1 MPIYE
6 YACKKC
12 DGEFEVSQ
20 RITDEPL
27 KRHLCPHCGKRTVV
41 TKLISRSS
49 FHLKGSGWYM
59 TDYGKNGS
67 KSSDSDDAKSG
78 NPRASPRASLKAASP
93 RASLKAASPRAR
105 PKAASPKARP
115 KVPAHLRKVRVRL
128 NRRVLPP
135 HNTRPPAS
143 RPSYT
148 SRIAMLG
155 SLLMVA

>member
-27 KRHLCPHCGKRTVV
+27 KRYLCPHCGKRTTV

-59 TDYGKNGS
+59 TDYGKNGA
-67 KSSDSDDAKSG
+67 KSSDSDEAKSSESKNSESKNSESKNSESKNSESKNSESKNSESKNSETKSDTKNSG
-78 NPRASPRASLKAASP
+78 SSSSSESSSQSASSSAS
-93 RASLKAASPRAR
+93 
-105 PKAASPKARP
+105 
-115 KVPAHLRKVRVRL
+115 
-128 NRRVLPP
+128 
-135 HNTRPPAS
+135 
-143 RPSYT
+143 
-148 SRIAMLG
+148 
-155 SLLMVA
+155 

>member
-27 KRHLCPHCGKRTVV
+27 KRYLCPHCGKRTAV

-49 FHLKGSGWYM
+49 FQLKGSGWYA

-67 KSSDSDDAKSG
+67 KSSSSDGEKKSESKSSETKSDAKSS
-78 NPRASPRASLKAASP
+78 ASSSTSESSSQSASSSAS
-93 RASLKAASPRAR
+93 
-105 PKAASPKARP
+105 
-115 KVPAHLRKVRVRL
+115 
-128 NRRVLPP
+128 
-135 HNTRPPAS
+135 
-143 RPSYT
+143 
-148 SRIAMLG
+148 
-155 SLLMVA
+155 

>member
-27 KRHLCPHCGKRTVV
+27 KRYLCPHCGKRTAV

-49 FHLKGSGWYM
+49 FHLKGSGWYA

-67 KSSDSDDAKSG
+67 KSSSADGTKNGESKSSETKSDTKSATSSSTSESSSQS
-78 NPRASPRASLKAASP
+78 ASSSAS
-93 RASLKAASPRAR
+93 
-105 PKAASPKARP
+105 
-115 KVPAHLRKVRVRL
+115 
-128 NRRVLPP
+128 
-135 HNTRPPAS
+135 
-143 RPSYT
+143 
-148 SRIAMLG
+148 
-155 SLLMVA
+155 

>member
-78 NPRASPRASLKAASP
+78 ESKSGESKSESKSSESKSETKSSESKSETKSSSSSSKSESSSQSASSSAS
-93 RASLKAASPRAR
+93 
-105 PKAASPKARP
+105 
-115 KVPAHLRKVRVRL
+115 
-128 NRRVLPP
+128 
-135 HNTRPPAS
+135 
-143 RPSYT
+143 
-148 SRIAMLG
+148 
-155 SLLMVA
+155 

>member
-27 KRHLCPHCGKRTVV
+27 KRHLCPHCGKKTVV

-78 NPRASPRASLKAASP
+78 ESKSESKSGE
-93 RASLKAASPRAR
+93 SKSES
-105 PKAASPKARP
+105 KS
-115 KVPAHLRKVRVRL
+115 
-128 NRRVLPP
+128 
-135 HNTRPPAS
+135 
-143 RPSYT
+143 
-148 SRIAMLG
+148 G
-155 SLLMVA
+155 

>member
-27 KRHLCPHCGKRTVV
+27 KRYLCPHCGKRTAV

-49 FHLKGSGWYM
+49 FHLKGSGWYA

-67 KSSDSDDAKSG
+67 KSSDSEGAKDSE
-78 NPRASPRASLKAASP
+78 SKSTESKSSETKSDTKSSTAASTSKGSSQSTSSS
-93 RASLKAASPRAR
+93 AS
-105 PKAASPKARP
+105 
-115 KVPAHLRKVRVRL
+115 
-128 NRRVLPP
+128 
-135 HNTRPPAS
+135 
-143 RPSYT
+143 
-148 SRIAMLG
+148 
-155 SLLMVA
+155 

>member
-78 NPRASPRASLKAASP
+78 ESKSGESKSESKSSESKSETKSSESKSSESKSETKSSSSSSKSESSSQSASSSAS
-93 RASLKAASPRAR
+93 
-105 PKAASPKARP
+105 
-115 KVPAHLRKVRVRL
+115 
-128 NRRVLPP
+128 
-135 HNTRPPAS
+135 
-143 RPSYT
+143 
-148 SRIAMLG
+148 
-155 SLLMVA
+155 

>member
-27 KRHLCPHCGKRTVV
+27 KRYLCPHCGKRTAV

-49 FHLKGSGWYM
+49 FHLKGSGWYA

-67 KSSDSDDAKSG
+67 KSSDSDGAKG
-78 NPRASPRASLKAASP
+78 NESKSTESKNSETKSDTKSDTKSSSSSSTSESSSQSASSSAS
-93 RASLKAASPRAR
+93 
-105 PKAASPKARP
+105 
-115 KVPAHLRKVRVRL
+115 
-128 NRRVLPP
+128 
-135 HNTRPPAS
+135 
-143 RPSYT
+143 
-148 SRIAMLG
+148 
-155 SLLMVA
+155 

>member
-27 KRHLCPHCGKRTVV
+27 KRYLCPHCGKRTAI

-67 KSSDSDDAKSG
+67 KSSDSDEAKSG
-78 NPRASPRASLKAASP
+78 ESKSSESKSNETKSNETKSDTKSSGSSSSSESSSQSASSSAS
-93 RASLKAASPRAR
+93 
-105 PKAASPKARP
+105 
-115 KVPAHLRKVRVRL
+115 
-128 NRRVLPP
+128 
-135 HNTRPPAS
+135 
-143 RPSYT
+143 
-148 SRIAMLG
+148 
-155 SLLMVA
+155 

>member
-78 NPRASPRASLKAASP
+78 ESKSEPKSESKSSESKSETKSSESKSETKSSSSSSKSESSSQSASSSAS
-93 RASLKAASPRAR
+93 
-105 PKAASPKARP
+105 
-115 KVPAHLRKVRVRL
+115 
-128 NRRVLPP
+128 
-135 HNTRPPAS
+135 
-143 RPSYT
+143 
-148 SRIAMLG
+148 
-155 SLLMVA
+155 

>member
-27 KRHLCPHCGKRTVV
+27 KRHLCPHCGKKTVV

-78 NPRASPRASLKAASP
+78 ESKSESKGESSESKGETKSSESKGETKSSESKGETKSSESKSETKSSSSSSKSESSSQSASSSAS
-93 RASLKAASPRAR
+93 
-105 PKAASPKARP
+105 
-115 KVPAHLRKVRVRL
+115 
-128 NRRVLPP
+128 
-135 HNTRPPAS
+135 
-143 RPSYT
+143 
-148 SRIAMLG
+148 
-155 SLLMVA
+155 

>member
-27 KRHLCPHCGKRTVV
+27 KRYPCPHCGKRTTV

-67 KSSDSDDAKSG
+67 KSSDSDGAKSSESKG
-78 NPRASPRASLKAASP
+78 SESKS
-93 RASLKAASPRAR
+93 SESKSDT
-105 PKAASPKARP
+105 KSSSSSS
-115 KVPAHLRKVRVRL
+115 
-128 NRRVLPP
+128 
-135 HNTRPPAS
+135 TSESSSQPAS
-143 RPSYT
+143 S
-148 SRIAMLG
+148 SA
-155 SLLMVA
+155 S

>member
-27 KRHLCPHCGKRTVV
+27 KRYLCPHCGKRTAV

-67 KSSDSDDAKSG
+67 KSSDSDDAKSSESKS
-78 NPRASPRASLKAASP
+78 NESKSSETKSDTK
-93 RASLKAASPRAR
+93 SS
-105 PKAASPKARP
+105 SSSS
-115 KVPAHLRKVRVRL
+115 
-128 NRRVLPP
+128 
-135 HNTRPPAS
+135 TSESSSQPAS
-143 RPSYT
+143 S
-148 SRIAMLG
+148 SA
-155 SLLMVA
+155 S

>member
-27 KRHLCPHCGKRTVV
+27 KRYPCPHCGKRTAV

-67 KSSDSDDAKSG
+67 KSSDSDDAKSSESKSSESKSSG
-78 NPRASPRASLKAASP
+78 TKSDTKSS
-93 RASLKAASPRAR
+93 SS
-105 PKAASPKARP
+105 SS
-115 KVPAHLRKVRVRL
+115 
-128 NRRVLPP
+128 
-135 HNTRPPAS
+135 TSESSSQPAS
-143 RPSYT
+143 S
-148 SRIAMLG
+148 SA
-155 SLLMVA
+155 S

>member
-27 KRHLCPHCGKRTVV
+27 KRYPCPHCGKRTTV

-59 TDYGKNGS
+59 TDYGKNGA
-67 KSSDSDDAKSG
+67 KAPGSDEAKSG
-78 NPRASPRASLKAASP
+78 ESKNSESKNSESKNSESKNSESKNSETKSDTKSSGSSSSSESSSQSASSSAS
-93 RASLKAASPRAR
+93 
-105 PKAASPKARP
+105 
-115 KVPAHLRKVRVRL
+115 
-128 NRRVLPP
+128 
-135 HNTRPPAS
+135 
-143 RPSYT
+143 
-148 SRIAMLG
+148 
-155 SLLMVA
+155 

>member
-78 NPRASPRASLKAASP
+78 ESKSEPKSESKSSESKSETKSSESKSETKNSSSSSKSESSSQSASSSAS
-93 RASLKAASPRAR
+93 
-105 PKAASPKARP
+105 
-115 KVPAHLRKVRVRL
+115 
-128 NRRVLPP
+128 
-135 HNTRPPAS
+135 
-143 RPSYT
+143 
-148 SRIAMLG
+148 
-155 SLLMVA
+155 

>member
-78 NPRASPRASLKAASP
+78 ESKSGESKSESKSSESKSSESKSSESKSETKSSSSSSKSESSSQSASSSAS
-93 RASLKAASPRAR
+93 
-105 PKAASPKARP
+105 
-115 KVPAHLRKVRVRL
+115 
-128 NRRVLPP
+128 
-135 HNTRPPAS
+135 
-143 RPSYT
+143 
-148 SRIAMLG
+148 
-155 SLLMVA
+155 

>member
-27 KRHLCPHCGKRTVV
+27 KRYLCPHCGRRTTV

-59 TDYGKNGS
+59 TDYGKNGA
-67 KSSDSDDAKSG
+67 KAPGSDEAKSG
-78 NPRASPRASLKAASP
+78 ESKNSESKNSESKNSETKSDTKSSGSSSSSESSSQSASSSAS
-93 RASLKAASPRAR
+93 
-105 PKAASPKARP
+105 
-115 KVPAHLRKVRVRL
+115 
-128 NRRVLPP
+128 
-135 HNTRPPAS
+135 
-143 RPSYT
+143 
-148 SRIAMLG
+148 
-155 SLLMVA
+155 